1 MPTGRQHIP
10 TGETM
15 DNKRISESFSDPGAR
30 SSICGAT
37 RITGTISGPG
47 DLELDAELNGD
58 VSVAGLLVLGEQ
70 ASVQGKVTAG
80 NMVMA
85 GRVHGKVTVR
95 ERIEVRSSARMEG
108 NIVCQKIAI
117 AEGAFLDGEVHTHKG
132 RPLAP
137 DVFTEKRR
145 DLQGAKAADNEPAK

>member
-1 MPTGRQHIP
+1 
-10 TGETM
+10 M
-15 DNKRISESFSDPGAR
+15 DNKRISESFSDPGGK
-30 SSICGAT
+30 SSIRGAT

-47 DLELDAELNGD
+47 DLELDAELDGD

-80 NMVMA
+80 TMVMS
-85 GRVHGKVTVR
+85 GRVRGKVTVR

-132 RPLAP
+132 RPLTP
-137 DVFTEKRR
+137 DTFTEKRR
-145 DLQGAKAADNEPAK
+145 DLRPAQAADSGPEK